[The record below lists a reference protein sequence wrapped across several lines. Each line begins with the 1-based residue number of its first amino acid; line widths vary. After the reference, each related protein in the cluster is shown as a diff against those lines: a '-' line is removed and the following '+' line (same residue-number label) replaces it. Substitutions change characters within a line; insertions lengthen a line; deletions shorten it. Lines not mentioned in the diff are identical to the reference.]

1 MAALRRRTQ
10 DSAESAAPD
19 ETKFAAR
26 SSAVHALEQAV
37 ATGAGPEGNGRK
49 AARGCTVT
57 TASNGTFVYNLD
69 DSHPGE
75 EYSELTFAPITR
87 IPADYK
93 EANVRQIAVSEQFV
107 TYGLKQGHIRVL
119 HRFSEARALL
129 KGHTQPIADI
139 CFLGDNVVVAGGQ
152 DGELFG
158 WKLSIHDGNNAIR
171 ADQFLHAKFS
181 PGCDTSPVI
190 LEPLSSRFEVAVA
203 VGNAVMVLEPQ
214 VNVGTDLEI
223 DPLDPTPAREMPN
236 FPVQDAPTAIAGTKD
251 GTYLA
256 AGSKHGRVYIAK
268 IESDG
273 SIKARARL
281 DVGAG
286 SPISA
291 VAWLTSTTLLVS
303 TVSGTKQMLFS
314 TTDDAVS
321 FVPGESVVLET
332 SAASKESS
340 SSFVHTEVV
349 TAQNLVVMAD
359 TPRKQVY
366 TLHYSAAP
374 AGHAV
379 RFDYLARFKVG
390 LPILNFTAV
399 WNPDRGE
406 EGAVE
411 IDCIQTEA
419 VQQYFLDPTLCSE
432 EESGAAAAGDIS
444 STVTQIQGGSY
455 ASSTGV
461 LGSSA
466 SSNYRADGGAA
477 SFESKEEELVAAVE
491 QEEEETEESQ
501 SEGCISPPTS
511 LADSPTPDIEIP
523 VTSPAAAEP
532 SPAAPAGV
540 PTKLLTPTDILQS
553 TSKDLTPRA
562 ANPAAPTMKI
572 LQRTN
577 NNNNDNNIAPSSAPI
592 LSPEPEEI
600 AAPTAATTAA
610 PAVTTAAA
618 VAAPATGSASQP
630 DIAAALAGEMS
641 AMQRNLAVQVSAM
654 NKDLL
659 RNVRSELTAQKAST
673 AKLMREAL
681 AAQATAVAAE
691 RAALLAEERANM
703 ERLLGAISTSIN
715 NDVPARLS
723 EIIRTE
729 LDVVASSIAASVA
742 PAVKE
747 AVAAVLPKETNA
759 AIKSSLDKQLATSL
773 QTGLAKPI
781 QDSFRQAFT
790 KQIVPSFE
798 NACQSMF
805 LQMDNTLTKGFLEH
819 SEATKSALSEP
830 VALAASLR
838 ESLDDAA
845 RLGGSA
851 LSGDGSV
858 GGLARAPSVASSMR
872 SPRTVDV
879 KIELR
884 GMMSQ
889 GRYEEAF
896 SKALGLQEVSI
907 MGWLCTQADAA
918 TVLSSSPP
926 ALSQMVLLSLVQQL
940 AADISSNTSM
950 KLQWIREAALAL
962 NPQDPML
969 GPHLRPVLEQ
979 VHAALAAA
987 VGKMQGGE
995 VQSCKLAM
1003 HVIHSQMSS

>member
-1 MAALRRRTQ
+1 LAALRRKTQ
-10 DSAESAAPD
+10 GSTVSAPPD

-26 SSAVHALEQAV
+26 SSAVHALEQAI
-37 ATGAGPEGNGRK
+37 ATGASPEAGARK
-49 AARGCTVT
+49 AARGCAVT

-75 EYSELTFAPITR
+75 EYPELTFAPVTR
-87 IPADYK
+87 VPADYK
-93 EANVRQIAVSEQFV
+93 EAHVRQVAVSEEFI

-129 KGHTQPIADI
+129 KGHKQLITDI
-139 CFLGDNVVVAGGQ
+139 CFVGDDVVIAGGQ

-158 WKLSIHDGNNAIR
+158 WKLSVHDGDNAIH

-181 PGCDTSPVI
+181 PGCDTSPVT
-190 LEPLSSRFEVAVA
+190 LEPLSSRSEVAVA
-203 VGNAVMVLEPQ
+203 VGNAVMVLHPL
-214 VNVGTDLEI
+214 VDVAVDLEI
-223 DPLDPTPAREMPN
+223 DPLDPTPALKMPN
-236 FPVQDAPTAIAGTKD
+236 FPVQDAPTAIAGTED

-273 SIKARARL
+273 SIVARAQL

-332 SAASKESS
+332 SASSKES

-349 TAQNLVVMAD
+349 SAQNLVIMAD

-366 TLHYSAAP
+366 TLHYSAVP

-399 WNPDRGE
+399 WNPDQGE

-411 IDCIQTEA
+411 IDCVQTEA
-419 VQQYFLDPTLCSE
+419 VQQYFLDPKLCSVE
-432 EESGAAAAGDIS
+432 GSGAAAAAAAAAGDIN
-444 STVTQIQGGSY
+444 STMTQIQETSC
-455 ASSTGV
+455 
-461 LGSSA
+461 A
-466 SSNYRADGGAA
+466 SSNDVVGPSASRNLHADGRAT
-477 SFESKEEELVAAVE
+477 SFESKEEEMAAAAIE
-491 QEEEETEESQ
+491 EESQ
-501 SEGCISPPTS
+501 SEGCMSPPAS
-511 LADSPTPDIEIP
+511 RADSSLPDIEIP
-523 VTSPAAAEP
+523 VTSTGASEP

-540 PTKLLTPTDILQS
+540 PTKLLTPTDILRS
-553 TSKDLTPRA
+553 TSKDITPRA
-562 ANPAAPTMKI
+562 VSNPPPPTMKI
-572 LQRTN
+572 LQRKNMN
-577 NNNNDNNIAPSSAPI
+577 NSSNTTPSAQPI
-592 LSPEPEEI
+592 LPPEPEDI
-600 AAPTAATTAA
+600 ALPTVATTAA
-610 PAVTTAAA
+610 AAI
-618 VAAPATGSASQP
+618 AAPAAGNGSQP
-630 DIAAALAGEMS
+630 DLAAVVAKEMS
-641 AMQRNLAVQVSAM
+641 AMQRNFAVQVSAM

-659 RNVRSELTAQKAST
+659 KAVRSDLTAQNAAN

-703 ERLLGAISTSIN
+703 ERLLGAISASIN

-723 EIIRTE
+723 EIMRTE
-729 LDVVASSIAASVA
+729 LDGVASAIAATMT

-747 AVAAVLPKETNA
+747 AVAAALPKETSA
-759 AIKSSLDKQLATSL
+759 AIKSALDKQLASSL
-773 QTGLAKPI
+773 QTGLTKPI
-781 QDSFRQAFT
+781 QESFRQAFT

-805 LQMDNTLTKGFLEH
+805 LQMDKTLAKGFYEH

-838 ESLDDAA
+838 ESLADAA
-845 RLGGSA
+845 RLGGGA
-851 LSGDGSV
+851 FSGEGSV

-879 KIELR
+879 KTELR
-884 GMMSQ
+884 GMMTQ

-896 SKALGLQEVSI
+896 SKALGLQEVSTV
-907 MGWLCTQADAA
+907 GWLCTQADAA
-918 TVLSSSPP
+918 TVLSASPP
-926 ALSQMVLLSLVQQL
+926 ALSQMVLLSLIQQL
-940 AADISSNTSM
+940 AADISSSPSN

-962 NPQDPML
+962 NPQDPLL

>member
-1 MAALRRRTQ
+1 MAALRRKTQ
-10 DSAESAAPD
+10 GSAELAAAD

-37 ATGAGPEGNGRK
+37 ATGAGPEGGARK

-69 DSHPGE
+69 DSHLGE
-75 EYSELTFAPITR
+75 EYPELTFAPVTR
-87 IPADYK
+87 VPADYK
-93 EANVRQIAVSEQFV
+93 EANVRQIAVSEEFI

-129 KGHTQPIADI
+129 KGHTQAIADI
-139 CFLGDNVVVAGGQ
+139 CFIGDDVVVAGGQ

-158 WKLSIHDGNNAIR
+158 WKLSVHDGDNAIH

-181 PGCDTSPVI
+181 PGCDTSPVT
-190 LEPLSSRFEVAVA
+190 LAPLSSRSEVAVA
-203 VGNAVMVLEPQ
+203 VGNAVMVLQPLVE
-214 VNVGTDLEI
+214 VATDLEI
-223 DPLDPTPAREMPN
+223 DPLEPTPARKMPN
-236 FPVQDAPTAIAGTKD
+236 FPVQDAPTAISGTED

-268 IESDG
+268 IEADG
-273 SIKARARL
+273 SIKARAQL

-303 TVSGTKQMLFS
+303 TVSGTKQMVFS

-321 FVPGESVVLET
+321 FVAGDSVVLET
-332 SAASKESS
+332 SASSKESS

-349 TAQNLVVMAD
+349 SAQNLVVMAD

-379 RFDYLARFKVG
+379 RFDYLARFRVG
-390 LPILNFTAV
+390 LPILNFTAI
-399 WNPDRGE
+399 WNPDQGE

-411 IDCIQTEA
+411 IDCVQTEA
-419 VQQYFLDPTLCSE
+419 VQQYFLDPRLCSVE
-432 EESGAAAAGDIS
+432 RSGADAAGGVS
-444 STVTQIQGGSY
+444 STVTQIQESSS

-461 LGSSA
+461 VGPSA
-466 SSNYRADGGAA
+466 SSILGADGGATSYQSREDNIA
-477 SFESKEEELVAAVE
+477 AAAEEES
-491 QEEEETEESQ
+491 EESQ
-501 SEGCISPPTS
+501 SEGCISPPAS
-511 LADSPTPDIEIP
+511 LADSAVPEIQIP
-523 VTSPAAAEP
+523 VPVSISTVSEP
-532 SPAAPAGV
+532 SPAGV
-540 PTKLLTPTDILQS
+540 PTKLLTPTDILRS
-553 TSKDLTPRA
+553 TSKDLPPRA
-562 ANPAAPTMKI
+562 AAPPAPAIKI
-572 LQRTN
+572 LQREN
-577 NNNNDNNIAPSSAPI
+577 NKSKNNTAPAPAPVLSS
-592 LSPEPEEI
+592 EPEEI
-600 AAPTAATTAA
+600 AAPAASTTAIA
-610 PAVTTAAA
+610 GTAGTTTAAA
-618 VAAPATGSASQP
+618 PIPAADSGFQP
-630 DIAAALAGEMS
+630 GIAAAVAEEMRTV
-641 AMQRNLAVQVSAM
+641 QRNFAAQVSSM
-654 NKDLL
+654 RTDLL
-659 RNVRSELTAQKAST
+659 KAMRSELTAQNAAT
-673 AKLMREAL
+673 EKLMREAL

-715 NDVPARLS
+715 HDVPAQLS
-723 EIIRTE
+723 EIMRSE
-729 LDVVASSIAASVA
+729 LDGVALTIAASIA
-742 PAVKE
+742 PTVKE
-747 AVAAVLPKETNA
+747 AVAAALPKETSV
-759 AIKSSLDKQLATSL
+759 AIKSALDKHLASSL
-773 QTGLAKPI
+773 QTGLTKPI

-805 LQMDNTLTKGFLEH
+805 LQMDKTLTKGFLEH

-830 VALAASLR
+830 IALAASLR
-838 ESLDDAA
+838 ESLADAA
-845 RLGGSA
+845 RLGGGA
-851 LSGDGSV
+851 LSAEGSV
-858 GGLARAPSVASSMR
+858 GGLARATSVASSMR
-872 SPRTVDV
+872 SPRTIDV
-879 KIELR
+879 KTELR
-884 GMMSQ
+884 GMMTQ

-896 SKALGLQEVSI
+896 SRALGLQDVSTV
-907 MGWLCTQADAA
+907 GWLCSQADAA
-918 TVLSSSPP
+918 AVLSTSPP

-940 AADISSNTSM
+940 AADISTGPST

-987 VGKMQGGE
+987 VGKMQGGD